1 MVVPPNHPLLHGE
14 ALTLQRLAQFPLITY
29 DEGYTG
35 RSHIDDAFKRE
46 GIKPSIV
53 LTAMDA
59 DVIKTY
65 VELGMVVGI
74 VAAIAFDEDR
84 DLNLRGLG
92 AGHLFAV
99 NMTRLAFRKG
109 AFLRNYVYSFIE
121 TFAPPL
127 TRKVVEMAAG
137 AEAGEQ
143 FDI

>member
-1 MVVPPNHPLLHGE
+1 MSSWAWG
-14 ALTLQRLAQFPLITY
+14 
-29 DEGYTG
+29 
-35 RSHIDDAFKRE
+35 
-46 GIKPSIV
+46 
-53 LTAMDA
+53 
-59 DVIKTY
+59 
-65 VELGMVVGI
+65 VGI

-109 AFLRNYVYSFIE
+109 AFLRNYIYSFIE

-127 TRKVVEMAAG
+127 TRKVVEIAAG
-137 AEAGEQ
+137 AEAAEQ